1 MAIENN
7 DLFVLQKSAGGELRK
22 ASVAAL
28 LAEVVTPVLPDV
40 PEELSDLSD
49 VSDTVPTNTQVL
61 KWNGSE
67 WAPADDEVRD
77 LTNYLQKPGTD
88 GSFVVV
94 ENSGTISYSDTVDG
108 GEYAT

>member
-7 DLFVLQKSAGGELRK
+7 DLFVLQKSGGGELRK

-28 LAEVVTPVLPDV
+28 LAKVVTPVV

-49 VSDTVPTNTQVL
+49 VSDTVPTDTQVL
-61 KWNGSE
+61 QWNGSE
-67 WAPADDEVRD
+67 WEPTDVEGSD

-94 ENSGTISYSDTVDG
+94 ETSGVISYSDTVDG
-108 GEYAT
+108 GTY

>member
-7 DLFVLQKSAGGELRK
+7 DLFVLQKSGGGELRK

-28 LAEVVTPVLPDV
+28 LAEVVTPVV

-49 VSDTVPTNTQVL
+49 VSDTTPTDTQVL

-67 WAPADDEVRD
+67 WAPADE
-77 LTNYLQKPGTD
+77 QKPGTD

-94 ENSGTISYSDTVDG
+94 ENSGVVSYSDTVDG